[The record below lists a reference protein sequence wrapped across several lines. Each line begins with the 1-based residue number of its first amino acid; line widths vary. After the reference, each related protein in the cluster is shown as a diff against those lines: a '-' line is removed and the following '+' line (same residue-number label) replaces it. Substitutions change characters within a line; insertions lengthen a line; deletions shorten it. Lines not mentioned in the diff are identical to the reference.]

1 MRLAAIFA
9 AVASVLGFLAGW
21 NVQAWRYQAA
31 QADALQAQADKKDE
45 NATTADTAA
54 QAHEADKAA
63 TRVEFRTVYRDV
75 EKIVERPVYRS
86 QCLDADGLR
95 ALSRAIGASA
105 PAASEPAATVRGPA
119 ASD

>member
-1 MRLAAIFA
+1 MRLAAIVA
-9 AVASVLGFLAGW
+9 AIAAVLGFLAGW
-21 NVQAWRYQAA
+21 NVNGWRYRAA
-31 QADALQAQADKKDE
+31 QADAADAQQQRKDE

-86 QCLDADGLR
+86 QCLDTDGLR

-105 PAASEPAATVRGPA
+105 PSASEPSAAVRGPA